1 MSKYTFVFSV
11 LNESGERVAER
22 TLTSE
27 QAIDLLIATDSGPVF
42 SAARI
47 AAEMQQTPPAPSN
60 IINKSQSERSK
71 ESKARP
77 AEERD
82 PNKDRYHGRDEERNA
97 RVLELLKEG
106 KKPRFIADE
115 IGCSQQTIYNLKS
128 QFKKD
133 GLLGDGPAADPE
145 PVVEETQ
152 EGGKDSAVVKRLLR
166 EGLTDAAIAER
177 IGCMERIVAFIRK
190 RMVARGEIQK

>member
-1 MSKYTFVFSV
+1 MSKYTFIFSV
-11 LNESGERVAER
+11 LNEAGETVAER

-27 QAIDLLIATDSGPVF
+27 QGIDLLLATDTGPVF

-47 AAEMQQTPPAPSN
+47 AVQMQQTQPAPAN

-77 AEERD
+77 AEQRD
-82 PNKDRYHGRDEERNA
+82 PNKDRYNGNDEERNK

-128 QFKKD
+128 QFKKA
-133 GLLGDGPAADPE
+133 GLLGDGPATDPE
-145 PVVEETQ
+145 PVAEEPQ
-152 EGGKDSAVVKRLLR
+152 GGGKDSAVVKKLLR

-177 IGCMERIVAFIRK
+177 LGCMERTVAFIRK
-190 RMVARGEIQK
+190 RMQARGEIAK